1 MRSLHVFA
9 RWMRLLEP
17 ETYPACH
24 VHREIVDEPVLTLDQ
39 DGRIVVHVWEHCRRC
54 GWQEWKS

>member
-1 MRSLHVFA
+1 
-9 RWMRLLEP
+9 MRLLEP

-24 VHREIVDEPVLTLDQ
+24 VHRDVYDEPVLTLDQ
-39 DGRIVVHVWEHCRRC
+39 EGRIVVHIWEHCRVC